1 MTRVLVA
8 DDDPW
13 ILRMVAAVLGQRG
26 YEVDLARDGE
36 EAYGKAVQNPPDLLI
51 TDVMMPKMDGW
62 TLIKALRARPELAFL
77 PVIFLTGMASE
88 EDRIQGFRL
97 GADDYMAK
105 PFRFEELD
113 LRVERTLGRSRM
125 VEQVAREQIGAVDA
139 PVPEPVDTE
148 GSGPHIGL
156 AGRLEQVGLSALL
169 TLLEMERKTGILVI
183 ERESGRPGGT
193 RRMGPTG
200 RVFLARGK
208 VMAARIDNQESPIN
222 ADCIYHMLRWSAG
235 SFEFNEVEVDMTDE
249 IGTTTTHLLIEAAR
263 RIDEGDG
270 S

>member
-26 YEVDLARDGE
+26 YTVDLARDGE
-36 EAYGKAVQNPPDLLI
+36 EAYGKALQNAPDLLI

-62 TLIKALRARPELAFL
+62 SLVKALRARPDLAFL
-77 PVIFLTGMASE
+77 PVIFLTGMTSDD
-88 EDRIQGFRL
+88 DRIQGFRL

-139 PVPEPVDTE
+139 PAPEPVDTE

-156 AGRLEQVGLSALL
+156 LGRLEQVGLSALL
-169 TLLEMERKTGILVI
+169 TLLEMERKTGILVV
-183 ERESGRPGGT
+183 EREIGRPGGT
-193 RRMGPTG
+193 RRVGPTA
-200 RVFLARGK
+200 RVFIDRGK
-208 VMAARIDNQESPIN
+208 VIAARIDGQTSPAN
-222 ADCIYHMLRWSAG
+222 AECIYHMLRWSAG
-235 SFEFNEVEVDMTDE
+235 AFEFNEVEIDMHDE
-249 IGTTTTHLLIEAAR
+249 IGSTTTHLLLEAAR
-263 RIDEGDG
+263 RIDEGEG
-270 S
+270 A

>member
-13 ILRMVAAVLGQRG
+13 ILRMVATVLGQRG
-26 YEVDLARDGE
+26 YVVDLARDGE
-36 EAYGKAVQNPPDLLI
+36 EAFGKALQAPPDLLI

-62 TLIKALRARPELAFL
+62 TLVKSLRARPELAFL
-77 PVIFLTGMASE
+77 PVIFLTGMASDD
-88 EDRIQGFRL
+88 DRIQGFRL

-125 VEQVAREQIGAVDA
+125 VEQVAREQIGAA
-139 PVPEPVDTE
+139 PLPVPEPVDTE

-156 AGRLEQVGLSALL
+156 LGRLEQVGLSALL
-169 TLLEMERKTGILVI
+169 TLLEMERKTGILVV
-183 ERESGRPGGT
+183 ERESGRPGST

-200 RVFLARGK
+200 RIFLAGGK
-208 VMAARIDNQESPIN
+208 VMAARLDNQSEPVN
-222 ADCIYHMLRWSAG
+222 AECIYQMLGWAAG

-249 IGTTTTHLLIEAAR
+249 IGTTTTHLLIEGAR
-263 RIDEGDG
+263 RIDEGEG
-270 S
+270 A